1 MIADLVLLRVFMY
14 AAANRD
20 KRGVTSGEA
29 FICFTLRS
37 FGFLPDFLL
46 PMAHINIVA
55 RSCGLLPCM
64 QMQPT
69 PRAVGKPVLVLSS
82 GNLRTRH

>member
-1 MIADLVLLRVFMY
+1 MIADFVLFRVFMY

-20 KRGVTSGEA
+20 RRGVTSGEA

-55 RSCGLLPCM
+55 LELRPV
-64 QMQPT
+64 
-69 PRAVGKPVLVLSS
+69 AVHADAADTASRRETG
-82 GNLRTRH
+82 LRTL